1 MDKQTLLEINE
12 IICKEYLEEKD
23 KILQDEKSDTI
34 NNQIASEK
42 RMKLVGM
49 NKAMKII
56 DREINKLR
64 EEQKSRE
71 YFDSV
76 TELWYK

>member
-1 MDKQTLLEINE
+1 MDKQNLLEINE
-12 IICKEYLEEKD
+12 IIGKEYLGEED